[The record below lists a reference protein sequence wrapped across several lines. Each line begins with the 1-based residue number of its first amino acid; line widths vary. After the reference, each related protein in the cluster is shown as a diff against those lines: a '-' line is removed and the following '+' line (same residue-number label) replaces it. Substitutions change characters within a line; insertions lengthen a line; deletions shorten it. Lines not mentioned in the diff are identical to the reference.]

1 MRPQSIFLL
10 LAVPL
15 AGCAAAATGGD
26 AGDRAAAVR
35 EADCMRPSQ
44 ITDWTALDDR
54 NLVVYE
60 GRRPYHVEL
69 ERTCAGLDFA
79 TLIAFYDRGAGGADE
94 RICGY
99 GKDRVVVDRLIPEAC
114 GIAAVDEL
122 TALQAADLE
131 RRAEEQKALARPRA
145 RR

>member
-1 MRPQSIFLL
+1 MRPRSIFLL
-10 LAVPL
+10 LAAPL
-15 AGCAAAATGGD
+15 AGCAAAATSD
-26 AGDRAAAVR
+26 DSDDSAAAVR

-54 NLVVYE
+54 NLIVYE

-69 ERTCAGLDFA
+69 ARTCAGLDFA
-79 TLIAFYDRGAGGADE
+79 TLIAFYDRGVPDE

-114 GIAAVDEL
+114 AIAAVEGLTDE
-122 TALQAADLE
+122 QATDLE
-131 RRAEEQKALARPRA
+131 RRAEEQKALARPRP

>member
-1 MRPQSIFLL
+1 MRPRSIFLL

-15 AGCAAAATGGD
+15 AGCAAAAVDDG
-26 AGDRAAAVR
+26 GDRAAAVR

-54 NLVVYE
+54 NLIVYE
-60 GRRPYHVEL
+60 GRRPHHVEL
-69 ERTCAGLDFA
+69 ARTCAGLDFA
-79 TLIAFYDRGAGGADE
+79 TLIAFYDRGVPDE

-99 GKDRVVVDRLIPEAC
+99 GKDRVVVDRLIPESC

-122 TALQAADLE
+122 TDEQATDLE

>member
-1 MRPQSIFLL
+1 MRPRSTFLL

-15 AGCAAAATGGD
+15 AGCAAAATSDDG
-26 AGDRAAAVR
+26 GDRAAAVR
-35 EADCMRPSQ
+35 DADCMRPSQ

-54 NLVVYE
+54 SLIVYE
-60 GRRPYHVEL
+60 DRRPYHVEL
-69 ERTCAGLDFA
+69 ARTCAGLDFA
-79 TLIAFYDRGAGGADE
+79 TLIAFYDRPDDE

-99 GKDRVVVDRLIPEAC
+99 GKDRVVVDRLIPESC

-122 TALQAADLE
+122 TDEQAADLK

>member
-1 MRPQSIFLL
+1 MKLGSMLPL
-10 LAVPL
+10 LAAPL
-15 AGCAAAATGGD
+15 AGCAGTATTDD

-35 EADCMRPSQ
+35 ETDCVWTKQ
-44 ITDWTALDDR
+44 ITDWDALDER
-54 NLVVYE
+54 NLIVYE
-60 GRRPYHVEL
+60 GRRPYKVEL
-69 ERTCAGLDFA
+69 ARTCAGLDFA
-79 TLIAFYDRGAGGADE
+79 TLIAFYDRGVPDE

-99 GKDRVVVDRLIPEAC
+99 GKDRVVVDRLIPESC

-122 TALQAADLE
+122 TDEQAGDLK

>member
-1 MRPQSIFLL
+1 MRPRSIFLL

-15 AGCAAAATGGD
+15 AGCAAPATIDG

-35 EADCMRPSQ
+35 EGDCMRPSQ

-54 NLVVYE
+54 NLIVYE
-60 GRRPYHVEL
+60 GQRPHHVEL
-69 ERTCAGLDFA
+69 ARTCAGLDFA
-79 TLIAFYDRGAGGADE
+79 TLIAFYDRGAVDE

-99 GKDRVVVDRLIPEAC
+99 GKDRVVVDRLIPESC

-122 TALQAADLE
+122 TDEQAGDLK

-145 RR
+145 LR

>member
-1 MRPQSIFLL
+1 MRPRSIFLL
-10 LAVPL
+10 LATPL
-15 AGCAAAATGGD
+15 AGCAAAATSDD
-26 AGDRAAAVR
+26 AADRAAAVR

-54 NLVVYE
+54 NLIVYE

-69 ERTCAGLDFA
+69 ARTCAGLDFA
-79 TLIAFYDRGAGGADE
+79 TLIAFYDRGVPDE
-94 RICGY
+94 RICGD

-114 GIAAVDEL
+114 AIAAVDEL
-122 TALQAADLE
+122 TDEQATDLE
-131 RRAEEQKALARPRA
+131 RRSEEQKALARPRP